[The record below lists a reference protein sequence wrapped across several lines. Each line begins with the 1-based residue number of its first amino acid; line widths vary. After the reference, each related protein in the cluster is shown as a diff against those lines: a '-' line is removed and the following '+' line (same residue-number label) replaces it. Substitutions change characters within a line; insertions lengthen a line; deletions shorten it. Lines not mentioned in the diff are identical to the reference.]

1 MDKFA
6 IAAAL
11 QETAARL
18 ELKGGEYFKA
28 RAFKIGARVVA
39 ELTEDLG
46 KLIKENRLTLVK
58 GIGHTLAKQIAEL
71 YVTGESSFLTKLRAE
86 LPAGILELANV
97 PGLSVKKVE
106 RLQEALG
113 ISSIDKLKAACEAGK
128 IRNVKGFGAKTEQKI
143 LEAITS
149 PAQPEQRIH
158 IHHALRAGERLLEYV
173 ETAPGFIEG
182 ELAGSL
188 RRWQETVSQII
199 VVVCAK
205 RPEALIDYVLGFP
218 LIVRVAEKT
227 RRYCS
232 VVLSE
237 GFKAKLLAVKSEEYT
252 VALLRATGSD
262 RHLKK
267 LDQVAANQKLKLT
280 QSGIEK
286 LMSSRAKNQTPAR
299 AIRVKS
305 EWEIYDRLGMQC
317 VPPELREDAGEVEA
331 ALKSSL
337 PQDLITVDDIQ
348 GMVHCHTMYSDGKHS
363 IEQMTHAA
371 QSMGM
376 KYITITDHSPTAFYA
391 GGVKI
396 DQLQRQWEE
405 IERVQEQAKIKI
417 LKGTE
422 SDILADGSL
431 DYPDWILEQ
440 FDVIVASI
448 HSRYK
453 MDEEKMTRRLAVAMR
468 QPVFKIWGHALGRLI
483 QRRPPF
489 DCRVEEILDVIA
501 ESRAAIEING
511 DPYRLDMEPR
521 WLREARKRKIKFV
534 ISVDAH
540 STGAL
545 NNVKFGVGI
554 ARRGWVRR
562 GEVLNSLGLKA
573 FQKSVRPCQ
582 NRER

>member
-113 ISSIDKLKAACEAGK
+113 ISSIDELKAACEAGK

-237 GFKAKLLAVKSEEYT
+237 GLKAKLLAVKSEEYP

-582 NRER
+582 NRES

>member
-1 MDKFA
+1 MRSQKSPMDKFA

-58 GIGHTLAKQIAEL
+58 GIGHTLAKQIAEF

-113 ISSIDKLKAACEAGK
+113 ISSIDELKAACEAGK

-227 RRYCS
+227 RRI
-232 VVLSE
+232 V
-237 GFKAKLLAVKSEEYT
+237 
-252 VALLRATGSD
+252 
-262 RHLKK
+262 
-267 LDQVAANQKLKLT
+267 
-280 QSGIEK
+280 QS
-286 LMSSRAKNQTPAR
+286 S
-299 AIRVKS
+299 
-305 EWEIYDRLGMQC
+305 
-317 VPPELREDAGEVEA
+317 
-331 ALKSSL
+331 
-337 PQDLITVDDIQ
+337 
-348 GMVHCHTMYSDGKHS
+348 
-363 IEQMTHAA
+363 
-371 QSMGM
+371 
-376 KYITITDHSPTAFYA
+376 
-391 GGVKI
+391 
-396 DQLQRQWEE
+396 
-405 IERVQEQAKIKI
+405 
-417 LKGTE
+417 
-422 SDILADGSL
+422 
-431 DYPDWILEQ
+431 
-440 FDVIVASI
+440 
-448 HSRYK
+448 
-453 MDEEKMTRRLAVAMR
+453 
-468 QPVFKIWGHALGRLI
+468 
-483 QRRPPF
+483 
-489 DCRVEEILDVIA
+489 
-501 ESRAAIEING
+501 
-511 DPYRLDMEPR
+511 
-521 WLREARKRKIKFV
+521 
-534 ISVDAH
+534 
-540 STGAL
+540 
-545 NNVKFGVGI
+545 
-554 ARRGWVRR
+554 
-562 GEVLNSLGLKA
+562 
-573 FQKSVRPCQ
+573 
-582 NRER
+582 